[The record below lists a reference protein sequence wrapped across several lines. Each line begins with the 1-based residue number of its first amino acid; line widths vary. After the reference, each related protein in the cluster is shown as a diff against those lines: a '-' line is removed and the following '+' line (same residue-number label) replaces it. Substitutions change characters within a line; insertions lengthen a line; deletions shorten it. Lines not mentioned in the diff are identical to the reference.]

1 MLFCFS
7 QPSGDELGW
16 MTQVDWTLPFLGLCA
31 AVAVLFL
38 GRKLSQGALLG
49 RNKKQAGGRD
59 LNFDLEIARLESQT
73 PVPIAEAQSGLVH
86 LRGVLASAQGS
97 LGGPAE
103 RARVWYNQCDAP
115 HDAAIGVELC
125 LLADETGQVALED
138 LSQARVIA
146 PTQGQDPRFRTLSLG
161 DQVEVLG
168 ELVGQK
174 IHKAGD
180 SSQEQIYG
188 TIGSRR
194 SYQIRVLERPQ
205 APATPSDPAQ
215 EASES

>member
-1 MLFCFS
+1 MIICFS
-7 QPSGDELGW
+7 QPTGDELGW

-49 RNKKQAGGRD
+49 RKTSKSGGRD

-73 PVPIAEAQSGLVH
+73 PVPIAQAQNGLVH
-86 LRGVLASAQGS
+86 LRGVLASAEGS
-97 LGGPAE
+97 LGGPPE

-115 HDAAIGVELC
+115 RDAAIGVELC

-168 ELVGQK
+168 ELVAQK
-174 IHKAGD
+174 IRKGGEA
-180 SSQEQIYG
+180 SQEQIYG
-188 TIGSRR
+188 TIGSAR
-194 SYQIRVLERPQ
+194 SYQIRVLDRPQ
-205 APATPSDPAQ
+205 EPDNQ
-215 EASES
+215 